1 MRETCDEVTQRT
13 VDECDS
19 RVGAMTKTVS
29 DLEGRCKHLAECG
42 DELTLQ
48 VTYLIFILRSI

>member
-13 VDECDS
+13 VDGCDS
-19 RVGAMTKTVS
+19 RVGTMTKTVS
-29 DLEGRCKHLAECG
+29 DLEGRCKRLAECG